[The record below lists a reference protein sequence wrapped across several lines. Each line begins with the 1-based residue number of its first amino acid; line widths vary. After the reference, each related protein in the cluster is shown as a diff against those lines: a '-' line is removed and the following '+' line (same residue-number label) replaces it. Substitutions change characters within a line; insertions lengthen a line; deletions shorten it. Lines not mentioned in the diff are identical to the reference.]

1 MHNKILNKYYFINK
15 FDQSHLDKQDKETTI
30 IFRNY
35 DQIIDEKLIL
45 KLKIYCKKKG
55 NKFLLSN
62 NIKLALKL
70 NLDGAYIPSFN
81 KDKKHLSYS
90 LKKNFIILGSAHN
103 VYELRTKESQ
113 NVKAIFLSS
122 LFKKNK
128 NFLGINK
135 FKLLSLLSKK
145 PFIALG
151 GISNNNLKKLALTN
165 CYSFAGISIFEQK
178 KRPLKRGPFINLS
191 SKLIRM
197 QMINLTRKTLY
208 H

>member
-1 MHNKILNKYYFINK
+1 M
-15 FDQSHLDKQDKETTI
+15 
-30 IFRNY
+30 
-35 DQIIDEKLIL
+35 
-45 KLKIYCKKKG
+45 
-55 NKFLLSN
+55 
-62 NIKLALKL
+62 KL

-90 LKKNFIILGSAHN
+90 LKKKFIILGSAHN
-103 VYELRTKESQ
+103 VYEIRTKELQ

-151 GISNNNLKKLALTN
+151 GISNNNLKKL
-165 CYSFAGISIFEQK
+165 
-178 KRPLKRGPFINLS
+178 S
-191 SKLIRM
+191 S
-197 QMINLTRKTLY
+197 Y
-208 H
+208 